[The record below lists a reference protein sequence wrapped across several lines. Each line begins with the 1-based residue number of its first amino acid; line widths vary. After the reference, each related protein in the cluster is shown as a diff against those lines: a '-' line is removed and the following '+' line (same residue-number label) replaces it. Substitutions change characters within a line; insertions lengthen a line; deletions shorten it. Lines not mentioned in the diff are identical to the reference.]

1 MSSQEA
7 VHASASSVTPGK
19 GKGAL
24 DLGGSKG
31 SERAGHRAGKTVR
44 MRWNEAAD
52 EPNGSSGVCEP
63 AL

>member
-7 VHASASSVTPGK
+7 DHVSASSVTPGK

-31 SERAGHRAGKTVR
+31 SEGAGHRAGKSYVCGGTR
-44 MRWNEAAD
+44 LQINRRKLGCMRTSA
-52 EPNGSSGVCEP
+52 
-63 AL
+63 